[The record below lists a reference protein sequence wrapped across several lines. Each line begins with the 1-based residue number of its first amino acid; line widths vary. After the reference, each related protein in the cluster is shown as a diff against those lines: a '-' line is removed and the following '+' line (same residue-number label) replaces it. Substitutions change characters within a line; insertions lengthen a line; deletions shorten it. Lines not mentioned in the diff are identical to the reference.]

1 MPVTRAAVAAVYLCA
16 VMFFWRFQ
24 MTVYTAT
31 VPVYLALVPLALLL
45 DIPRDAV
52 VRTLVFGAVTMGAL
66 LVVLLQGAE
75 LARPSVT
82 LVGLLIVMVC
92 WVGIGAAIRELRLDG
107 WKALA
112 LAVKVVIRLQLAL
125 QLAAILGLDP
135 LGNRTFPHYYLP
147 IDRMPGLLIE
157 PSHVA
162 ITFSPL
168 IAAAFWP
175 KDRCFGGELTRW
187 DFALVFAIVFLCPSA
202 TLVAVLGL
210 ALALRI
216 AARAPVLGFAMIAV
230 PVLIVQNLGIVLGL
244 LPDAIADRIG
254 TLVFIVRTGYFD
266 GSSNLTSVV
275 FYGGFRAAM
284 TTLADYPLGLGFLN
298 MGAAYATDG
307 LAHYMSVAGDT
318 NVHDGSSMLFKL
330 VTEFGWLGVAF
341 VVYSVLVIW
350 RYFTTHEGD
359 LTAGVLA
366 FALLAFFAR
375 GASYLDGP
383 VLVSLAVILFGLR
396 PPREAPSLGAPARA

>member
-1 MPVTRAAVAAVYLCA
+1 MLVTRPAVAAIYLCS

-24 MTVYTAT
+24 LVIDNAT
-31 VPVYLALVPLALLL
+31 VPVYLLLVPLALLL
-45 DIPRDAV
+45 DIPRGV
-52 VRTLVFGAVTMGAL
+52 VIRTLVFGAVTLGVL
-66 LVVLLQGAE
+66 LVAMLQGAE
-75 LARPSVT
+75 LTRSSVS
-82 LVGLLIVMVC
+82 LVALLIVMVC
-92 WVGIGAAIRELRLDG
+92 WVGIGAAIRQLRLDG
-107 WKALA
+107 WLA
-112 LAVKVVIRLQLAL
+112 LATAVKIVIRLQLAL
-125 QLAAILGLDP
+125 QLAEIVGLDP
-135 LGNRTFPHYYLP
+135 LGNRSYPHYYLP

-168 IAAAFWP
+168 IVAAFWP
-175 KDRCFGGELTRW
+175 KERCFGGHLSRL
-187 DFALVFAIVFLCPSA
+187 DFLLVFAIVFLCPSA

-216 AARAPVLGFAMIAV
+216 AARTPLLGFAMIAV
-230 PVLIVQNLGIVLGL
+230 PVLILQNLPFVLGL
-244 LPDAIADRIG
+244 LPDAIADRLG

-284 TTLADYPLGLGFLN
+284 TTLAEYPLGLGFLN
-298 MGAAYATDG
+298 MGAAYASEG
-307 LAHYMSVAGDT
+307 LDHYMRVAGET

-350 RYFTTHEGD
+350 RFFTTEEGD
-359 LTAGVLA
+359 LTTGVLA

-383 VLVSLAVILFGLR
+383 VLVALAVILFGLR
-396 PPREAPSLGAPARA
+396 PPREAPDLSAPARA